1 MKLQKPHKNS
11 PQNTSKAA
19 EAETKIHREIDISR
33 INTGNYWWIKTIII
47 IQQGSINKWL
57 TF

>member
-19 EAETKIHREIDISR
+19 EAETKIHRGKLIYPE
-33 INTGNYWWIKTIII
+33 
-47 IQQGSINKWL
+47 
-57 TF
+57 

>member
-19 EAETKIHREIDISR
+19 EAETKKKKKKLIYPE
-33 INTGNYWWIKTIII
+33 
-47 IQQGSINKWL
+47 
-57 TF
+57 